1 MSDNKTPSGTIRFH
15 QWCMPPLPVDD
26 YEVVLEQNVKQL
38 GGERIPAGKFSFSVA
53 GPRFALNPAEIY
65 CVYPPE
71 SSSGDFANS
80 LPHIVFTRRTIPWE
94 RNLRPGF
101 LPAFNA
107 PWMALLLLSEE
118 DFEDNKFPRI
128 EPRTVADLCDRK
140 QQEKDEVA
148 GPKISDLGEYELK
161 DPCNTI
167 DLDARLFQE
176 IAPREADL
184 QYLAHVRE
192 VNTDDK
198 ETLSFLA
205 DGWFSVVI
213 GNRFP
218 QPAQPASKGVDL
230 NSATLDQ
237 LKKELGRIGAA
248 YAEKVIAARAYLS
261 KEDLERKEIVEG
273 VDLNKATPDQ
283 LKRALGKIGEVY
295 AEKIIAARPYLSR
308 MDLEHREILPAPVF
322 KEVSPSVTVRQAV
335 ENRALLVSLEGM
347 ADYLRGPSV
356 PFPKVRLA
364 VLASWTFRCAEGIE
378 FVPSMMRLDTG
389 PIEIPF
395 HPEKEDPQH
404 AHPQESYV
412 RGAFRRGYAALNH
425 NTRRGEKTVSWYRGP
440 LTPVTIE
447 RLAGY
452 NFAAAPDAEV
462 RYDPKKGMM
471 DLTYAAAAQLGRL
484 LGLQDRSFAQ
494 ALCAW
499 RTRVE
504 EQLSALLDRENL
516 QRALN
521 SGRASLPGPESEFLQ
536 NVLTDAIKASPG
548 KVARVATTFEDQFEG
563 HLERPEEGDP
573 DLNPPASVCQ
583 WLARRLLLYGV
594 PFSYLVPDERMLPPD
609 SMRFFSLDP
618 GWVKCLLEGACSV
631 GRGSTREQA
640 VDEKLRNR
648 FFDLAEA
655 ASPTIRQRPPA
666 DEAPAIAGIVTVPAH
681 PVSGKPFTIMLTG
694 KNFGTSGS
702 TVSFTGPA
710 SHSASAKGSHGV
722 DLNSASLEQLKE
734 ALGKIGEAYAQKII
748 DARPYQFTIDLE
760 RRGIVSAEIFKK
772 VAKLVTV
779 LTEVSPETQV
789 TLSVAGSFMVTLKN
803 DATGLTSNGFPLS
816 VRDAVSRK
824 TSTKSLKSPL
834 EGFLLRSPL
843 VRGWQG
849 LEMKAIGLEDE
860 PLTPLRIDRLSPE
873 IMLCI
878 FSGRLKSIEVRQPP
892 EGMHFGATMHGGFLE
907 KGILRSVIK
916 MKDSNGKAKE
926 PGDQIELKH
935 SPVVVPVSSRR
946 VVEVDKLAGSL
957 HEHLTKPNGGMV
969 PRSPLAS
976 FTSAEFGVQ
985 MTESPGRVT
994 IEMGKDRR

>member
-1 MSDNKTPSGTIRFH
+1 MSNNKTPSGTIRFH
-15 QWCMPPLPVDD
+15 QWCEPPLPEDD
-26 YEVVLEQNVKQL
+26 YEVVVEQKVTEFGDEK
-38 GGERIPAGKFSFSVA
+38 IPAGKFSFTVA

-94 RNLRPGF
+94 RNLRAGS
-101 LPAFNA
+101 LPAFDA

-118 DFEDNKFPRI
+118 DFEHNKFPKI
-128 EPRTVADLCDRK
+128 EPRTVENLCDEE
-140 QQEKDEVA
+140 QQKKDNVS
-148 GPKISDLGEYELK
+148 GPKIGKSNLKEYELK

-167 DLDARLFQE
+167 DLDAKLFQE

-184 QYLAHVRE
+184 QFLAHVRE
-192 VNTDDK
+192 VNTDAK

-218 QPAQPASKGVDL
+218 QP
-230 NSATLDQ
+230 
-237 LKKELGRIGAA
+237 R
-248 YAEKVIAARAYLS
+248 R
-261 KEDLERKEIVEG
+261 
-273 VDLNKATPDQ
+273 PDQ
-283 LKRALGKIGEVY
+283 QG
-295 AEKIIAARPYLSR
+295 AEG
-308 MDLEHREILPAPVF
+308 
-322 KEVSPSVTVRQAV
+322 V

-347 ADYLRGPSV
+347 ADYLPGSSI
-356 PFPKVRLA
+356 PFPKVRLV
-364 VLASWTFRCAEGIE
+364 VLANWAFRCAEGFE
-378 FVPSMMRLDTG
+378 FVPSMERLNTG
-389 PIEIPF
+389 PLAIPF
-395 HPEKEDPQH
+395 QAHGKPQES
-404 AHPQESYV
+404 PQESYV
-412 RGAFRRGYAALNH
+412 HDAFRRGYAALNH

-447 RLAGY
+447 RLADY
-452 NFAAAPDAEV
+452 KFAPAPDALV
-462 RYDPKKGMM
+462 RYDPLKGMM
-471 DLTYAAAAQLGRL
+471 DLTYAAASQLGRL

-499 RTRVE
+499 RTKVE
-504 EQLSALLDRENL
+504 GQLSALLGRENL
-516 QRALN
+516 RRALN
-521 SGRASLPGPESEFLQ
+521 SGRAFLPAPESEFLQ
-536 NVLTDAIKASPG
+536 NVLTDAIRESPE
-548 KVARVATTFEDQFEG
+548 KVERVAKTFEDQFEG

-631 GRGSTREQA
+631 GRGSVREQA
-640 VDEKLRNR
+640 VDEMLRNR

-655 ASPTIRQRPPA
+655 ASATVRQRPPT
-666 DEAPAIAGIVTVPAH
+666 DDAPAIAGIATVPAH

-694 KNFGTSGS
+694 KNFGASGS

-710 SHSASAKGSHGV
+710 SHSATAKGSPGV
-722 DLNSASLEQLKE
+722 DLNSATLEHLRE
-734 ALGKIGEAYAQKII
+734 ALGKIGEEAYAQEII
-748 DARPYQFTIDLE
+748 DARPYQFKIDLE
-760 RRGIVSAEIFKK
+760 RRGIVSAEVFKK
-772 VAKLVTV
+772 VFKLVTV

-789 TLSVAGSFMVTLKN
+789 TLSSAGSFMVTLKN
-803 DATGLTSNGFPLS
+803 DSTGLISNGFPLS
-816 VRDAVSRK
+816 VREAVPRK

-849 LEMKAIGLEDE
+849 LEMKAIGLKDE

-892 EGMHFGATMHGGFLE
+892 EGMHFGATMHGGKYE
-907 KGILRSVIK
+907 KGILRSVVK
-916 MKDSNGKAKE
+916 MADGKE
-926 PGDQIELKH
+926 PGDQIELMAKDPTTGKEKH
-935 SPVVVPVSSRR
+935 SPINVPVSPSR
-946 VVEVDKLAGSL
+946 VVQVAELAKDYL
-957 HEHLTKPNGGMV
+957 HEELESRGGM
-969 PRSPLAS
+969 AMGD

-985 MTESPGRVT
+985 MTESPGQVT